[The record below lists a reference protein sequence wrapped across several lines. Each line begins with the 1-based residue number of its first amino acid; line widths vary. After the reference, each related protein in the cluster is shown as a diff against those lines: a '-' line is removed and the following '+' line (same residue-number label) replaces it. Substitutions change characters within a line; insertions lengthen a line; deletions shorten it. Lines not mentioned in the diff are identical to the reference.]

1 MRQQLSPDI
10 HLVDKMVGKTMTWFA
25 MVRWVENSQLLCH
38 EYIRIWLIFG
48 DANLMRLDKWYSW
61 IFWDQSSSSNSRLYG
76 SWEGSLR
83 SWKKIRVQ
91 GKMTRQISLMSW
103 TMRGYYTLEPLAY
116 GFHKIC
122 VWLVYLIESPLYKYL
137 VKYRYHVTSLINIG
151 PGSCGHFMEPQA
163 VQQYIHTPRMQ
174 KRVCQ
179 ANFICICLLYRLCR
193 HQEQNH

>member
-1 MRQQLSPDI
+1 MSILEYGWFLGTPTSCDWINDTPEYFGINPHHQTRDF
-10 HLVDKMVGKTMTWFA
+10 MVPEK
-25 MVRWVENSQLLCH
+25 VVSDLE
-38 EYIRIWLIFG
+38 
-48 DANLMRLDKWYSW
+48 
-61 IFWDQSSSSNSRLYG
+61 
-76 SWEGSLR
+76 
-83 SWKKIRVQ
+83 KKIRVQ

-179 ANFICICLLYRLCR
+179 ANFLCICLLYRLCR